1 MFCNCS
7 KKFSGS
13 KGNLCLHQSQLFL
26 GVARGIVLEFLFF
39 ILWTFI
45 WPVIWILW
53 VRVTRNGFSWQ
64 ILISLWIMGSAV
76 HKFSSVFAN
85 CCGFC
90 WQSSNAPYL
99 DVVRSLFVCYP
110 LSGDMGFLFFHPQTY
125 PEDKWVERRKTWLC
139 KCYTSLS
146 ITAMYTVQFTTLV
159 PCENSKVVE
168 SSYTDV
174 VIAMNEECSIMRH
187 QSNNLGLGSMIL
199 SPKWLQVQILIVE
212 CLVLEVLKGSYS
224 WVNYSWMNCD
234 SEVLVNLGTV
244 DSWRENW

>member
-1 MFCNCS
+1 LS
-7 KKFSGS
+7 S
-13 KGNLCLHQSQLFL
+13 L
-26 GVARGIVLEFLFF
+26 
-39 ILWTFI
+39 
-45 WPVIWILW
+45 
-53 VRVTRNGFSWQ
+53 
-64 ILISLWIMGSAV
+64 LWIMGSAV
-76 HKFSSVFAN
+76 HKFSNVFAN
-85 CCGFC
+85 CGGFC
-90 WQSSNAPYL
+90 WQTSNARTWMWSDLYVFATPYQ
-99 DVVRSLFVCYP
+99 
-110 LSGDMGFLFFHPQTY
+110 LSGHMGFLFFHPQTY
-125 PEDKWVERRKTWLC
+125 PEDKWVERRRTWLC

-224 WVNYSWMNCD
+224 RVNYSWMNCI
-234 SEVLVNLGTV
+234 SEVLVNLGTF

>member
-1 MFCNCS
+1 
-7 KKFSGS
+7 
-13 KGNLCLHQSQLFL
+13 
-26 GVARGIVLEFLFF
+26 
-39 ILWTFI
+39 
-45 WPVIWILW
+45 
-53 VRVTRNGFSWQ
+53 
-64 ILISLWIMGSAV
+64 MGSAV
-76 HKFSSVFAN
+76 YKFSNVFAN

-90 WQSSNAPYL
+90 WQTSNARTWMWSDLYVFATPYQ
-99 DVVRSLFVCYP
+99 VTWASY
-110 LSGDMGFLFFHPQTY
+110 FFTHKHTLN
-125 PEDKWVERRKTWLC
+125 KWVERRRTWLC

-224 WVNYSWMNCD
+224 WVDYSWMNCI
-234 SEVLVNLGTV
+234 SEFLVNLGTF